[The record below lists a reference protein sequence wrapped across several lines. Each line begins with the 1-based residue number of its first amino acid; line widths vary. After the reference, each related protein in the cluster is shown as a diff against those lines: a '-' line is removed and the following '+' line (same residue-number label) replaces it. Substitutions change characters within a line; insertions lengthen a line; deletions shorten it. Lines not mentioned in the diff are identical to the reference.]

1 MTGTQL
7 AVECVITKTFKHY
20 SITLDITEN
29 IHTTFKGKLWRMDT
43 RLNRIEGGKQ
53 QKDLLLK
60 WKERKESIWNFTI
73 NESEF
78 NRQILAQKWQAEVQL
93 EQEK

>member
-1 MTGTQL
+1 M
-7 AVECVITKTFKHY
+7 A
-20 SITLDITEN
+20 
-29 IHTTFKGKLWRMDT
+29 T
-43 RLNRIEGGKQ
+43 RFNRIGGGEQ
-53 QKDLLLK
+53 RKDLLLK
-60 WKERKESIWNFTI
+60 WKEGRESIWNFTI